1 MSVQEDKAAVR
12 LLTRAREDFQ
22 AMRKRMD
29 NRIGRKADGT
39 LQNIDKR
46 YIREQDLGDFM
57 AISDVARKQEKIVEK
72 KLKEVLERFAIY
84 NEWLV
89 NVKGIG
95 TVSSG
100 HIVGEY
106 DIEKATTVSKMWQFT
121 GLNPGMVR
129 GKKRVKKD
137 EYKKSMGAIVGEM
150 HTHYFVLT
158 DSMVRG
164 DKLSPG
170 FISPFNKGLRTAL
183 LGVMADGFIKAQ
195 NSYAL
200 EYYYTQHI
208 PEKYRKDEKAMEKKP
223 ALAGQYGRL
232 DNSFQMT
239 TERKKGGKI
248 VELAWKDCSD
258 GHRNQASK
266 RYMLK
271 MFLKDLYVVWRQIE
285 GLPVREPYAEEYL
298 GKKHAA

>member
-1 MSVQEDKAAVR
+1 MKQEDRNVIKV
-12 LLTRAREDFQ
+12 LVRAREDFQ

-29 NRIGRKADGT
+29 NRIGRKADGKA
-39 LQNIDKR
+39 QDIDERVIGAEDADYFKLVAD
-46 YIREQDLGDFM
+46 E
-57 AISDVARKQEKIVEK
+57 ARKQENSIEK
-72 KLKEVLERFAIY
+72 QLNKVLKRFPIY
-84 NEWLV
+84 NEWLL
-89 NVKGIG
+89 NTKGIG
-95 TVSSG
+95 NIAAG
-100 HIVGEY
+100 WIIGEY
-106 DIEKATTVSKMWQFT
+106 AIEKASTVSKMWQFT

-129 GKKRVKKD
+129 GKKRVKKTD
-137 EYKKSMGAIVGEM
+137 YKKSMGKIVNEVGE
-150 HTHYFVLT
+150 HYFVLT
-158 DSMVRG
+158 DTMVRG
-164 DKLSPG
+164 DKLTAG
-170 FISPFNKGLRTAL
+170 FVSPFNKQLRTAL

-200 EYYYTQHI
+200 EYYYTRHI

-239 TERKKGGKI
+239 TERKKGGKV

-258 GHRNQASK
+258 GHRNQAAK

-271 MFLKDLYVVWRQIE
+271 MFLKDLYVVWRQLE
-285 GLPVREPYAEEYL
+285 GLSVRVPYAEEYL